1 MRRFVV
7 VSGASG
13 GGKSTLIAALAAQG
27 IATVPEPG
35 RRIVAAALAGDGRG
49 LPWAEPAL
57 FARRA
62 VALALQD
69 WQAAC
74 ALSGPVVFD
83 RGLLDAVAAFEHATG
98 ALPPQAEGLCARYHR
113 QVWLAPPWPA
123 LYRQDAERRQGPA
136 QALAEYHRLRA
147 FLPRFGYEIKDLPR
161 VPVLTRAAI
170 LRAALA

>member
-1 MRRFVV
+1 MGVESIVVAGRDAWLKAYDQGDNRR
-7 VSGASG
+7 
-13 GGKSTLIAALAAQG
+13 
-27 IATVPEPG
+27 
-35 RRIVAAALAGDGRG
+35 
-49 LPWAEPAL
+49 
-57 FARRA
+57 
-62 VALALQD
+62 LAL
-69 WQAAC
+69 
-74 ALSGPVVFD
+74 
-83 RGLLDAVAAFEHATG
+83 GLLDAVAAFEHATG